1 MEYTIDDILKE
12 CDNLVYEFQNSL
24 KKRSIH
30 LLDKRNY
37 LIAILYYK
45 FDYTEKKISIIFGIN
60 RTTASVAKF
69 YPYTLLKNSDE
80 VFNANTSEYLI
91 KYPYD
96 FPSFKNN
103 SFKKNIKITM
113 YFDIKTLKKIKAYRD
128 IVDEKTVANAI
139 KRLITNGLNLW
150 EK

>member
-12 CDNLVYEFQNSL
+12 CNTLVYEFQNST
-24 KKRSIH
+24 KKRLRP

-45 FDYTEKKISIIFGIN
+45 FGYTEEKISTIFSIK
-60 RTTASVAKF
+60 RISVSVSKKH
-69 YPYTLLKNSDE
+69 PYSLLEYGDN
-80 VFNANTSEYLI
+80 VFKENTKEYLI

-96 FPSFKNN
+96 FPSFSNK
-103 SFKKNIKITM
+103 FKKDKYITIS
-113 YFDIKTLKKIKAYRD
+113 FDIKTLKKIRAYRD
-128 IVDEKTVANAI
+128 IVNEKTTANAI

>member
-1 MEYTIDDILKE
+1 MEYTIDNILKE
-12 CDNLVYEFQNSL
+12 CDTVVYDFQNST
-24 KKRSIH
+24 KKR
-30 LLDKRNY
+30 LRPMLDKRNY
-37 LIAILYYK
+37 LIGMLYYK
-45 FDYTEKKISIIFGIN
+45 FGYTEEQIATIFN
-60 RTTASVAKF
+60 MSRTTVSVSKLHT
-69 YPYTLLKNSDE
+69 YSLLKYGDNIFKTN
-80 VFNANTSEYLI
+80 VNEYLI
-91 KYPYD
+91 NYPYD

-139 KRLITNGLNLW
+139 KRLVTNGLNLW

>member
-12 CDNLVYEFQNSL
+12 CNTLVYEFQNST
-24 KKRSIH
+24 KKRLRP

-45 FDYTEKKISIIFGIN
+45 FGYTEERIATIFSIKRISVSVSKKHPYSLLEYGDNVFKEN
-60 RTTASVAKF
+60 AK
-69 YPYTLLKNSDE
+69 
-80 VFNANTSEYLI
+80 EYLI

-96 FPSFKNN
+96 FPSFTNK
-103 SFKKNIKITM
+103 FKKDKYITIS
-113 YFDIKTLKKIKAYRD
+113 FDIKTLKKIRAYRD
-128 IVDEKTVANAI
+128 IVNEKTTANAI

>member
-12 CDNLVYEFQNSL
+12 CNTLVYEFQNST
-24 KKRSIH
+24 KKRLRP

-45 FDYTEKKISIIFGIN
+45 FGYTEEKISTIFSIK
-60 RTTASVAKF
+60 RISVSVSKKH
-69 YPYTLLKNSDE
+69 PYTLLEYGDN
-80 VFNANTSEYLI
+80 VFKENTKEYLI

-96 FPSFKNN
+96 FPSFSNK
-103 SFKKNIKITM
+103 FKKDKYITIS
-113 YFDIKTLKKIKAYRD
+113 FDIKTLKKIRAYRD
-128 IVDEKTVANAI
+128 IVNEKTTANAI

>member
-12 CDNLVYEFQNSL
+12 CNTLVYEFQNST
-24 KKRSIH
+24 KKRLRP

-45 FDYTEKKISIIFGIN
+45 FGYTEEKISTIFSIK
-60 RTTASVAKF
+60 RISVSVSKKH
-69 YPYTLLKNSDE
+69 PYTLLEYGDN
-80 VFNANTSEYLI
+80 VFKENTKEYLI

-96 FPSFKNN
+96 FPSFSNK
-103 SFKKNIKITM
+103 FKKDKYITIS
-113 YFDIKTLKKIKAYRD
+113 FDIKTLKKIRAYRN
-128 IVDEKTVANAI
+128 IVNEKTTANAI

>member
-12 CDNLVYEFQNSL
+12 CNTLVYEFQNST
-24 KKRSIH
+24 KKRLRP

-45 FDYTEKKISIIFGIN
+45 FGYTEERIAAIYNIKRISVSVSKKHPYSLLEYGDNVFKEN
-60 RTTASVAKF
+60 AK
-69 YPYTLLKNSDE
+69 
-80 VFNANTSEYLI
+80 EYLI

-96 FPSFKNN
+96 FPSFSNK
-103 SFKKNIKITM
+103 FKKDKYITIS
-113 YFDIKTLKKIKAYRD
+113 FDIKTLKKIRAYRD
-128 IVDEKTVANAI
+128 IVNEKTTANAI

>member
-12 CDNLVYEFQNSL
+12 CNTLVYEFQNST
-24 KKRSIH
+24 KKRLRP

-45 FDYTEKKISIIFGIN
+45 FGYTEEKISTIFSIK
-60 RTTASVAKF
+60 RISVSVSKKH
-69 YPYTLLKNSDE
+69 PYSLLEYGDN
-80 VFNANTSEYLI
+80 VFKENTKEYLI

-96 FPSFKNN
+96 FPSFSNK
-103 SFKKNIKITM
+103 FKKDKYITIS
-113 YFDIKTLKKIKAYRD
+113 FDIKTLKKIRAYRD
-128 IVDEKTVANAI
+128 IVNEKTTANAI
-139 KRLITNGLNLW
+139 KRLVTNGLNLW